1 MRAYAAYM
9 DAPYV
14 TPTRCREKE
23 PLLGQTSRSIL
34 SIHRTSPVY
43 TQKHDIRRPHSFR
56 PSPAHYSWAT
66 HLENSS
72 GSKVQSFTPPYPPPP
87 SSSSRTSLA
96 LRESL
101 LCFARPSIPPLS
113 HGNRGNQS
121 NRLSRPSLALRASP
135 EPVRRLLDAV
145 AIARNLPV
153 ITRGSSPHTVTA
165 YPLSFART
173 RIDPRGD
180 GFLDRLEQSGSDFI
194 GCVTR

>member
-1 MRAYAAYM
+1 M

-34 SIHRTSPVY
+34 SIPRTSPVY
-43 TQKHDIRRPHSFR
+43 TQNTTSGVPTLSVLLPPIIRGLPTWRTRRGLRSR
-56 PSPAHYSWAT
+56 V
-66 HLENSS
+66 L
-72 GSKVQSFTPPYPPPP
+72 PP

-180 GFLDRLEQSGSDFI
+180 GFLDRLEQSGSNFI